1 MCRSPGDLSDD
12 DVGSVVR
19 TMLSHPESIMPSRL
33 PTALLA
39 AGAGLYYLKAR
50 RERAR
55 VERLAAAALESLL
68 NAIDA
73 NDPAT
78 GAHVRRVA
86 AVSLIIA
93 DACGL
98 SDHARSSVERVAL
111 FHDVGKMHEA
121 LFDITHDDH
130 ALSAEEREQVA
141 THPQLGAN
149 VVAPLSLFY
158 PDLGAGVLA
167 HHERWDGTGYP
178 RGLRGTAI
186 PLAAR
191 IVAVA
196 DTFDAI
202 THHRRYDTARS
213 TPDAVEVIF
222 AERGRQFDPDITDAF
237 LSPAVQRLVCAAMKP
252 VPLADSLVDCKRQ
265 RTPVHTEV
273 PDVAFR
279 WHAATV

>member
-1 MCRSPGDLSDD
+1 
-12 DVGSVVR
+12 
-19 TMLSHPESIMPSRL
+19 MPSQL
-33 PTALLA
+33 QTALLA
-39 AGAGLYYLKAR
+39 AGASLFYLKAR

-98 SDHARSSVERVAL
+98 SEQARSSVERVAL
-111 FHDVGKMHEA
+111 FHDIGKMHEA

-130 ALSAEEREQVA
+130 ALSAEEREQIG
-141 THPQLGAN
+141 THPQLGAD

-202 THHRRYDTARS
+202 THHRRHDSARS
-213 TPDAVEVIF
+213 TPDAVKVIA
-222 AERGRQFDPDITDAF
+222 AERGRQFDPDIADAF
-237 LSPAVQRLVCAAMKP
+237 LSPAVQLLVCAAMQP
-252 VPLADSLVDCKRQ
+252 MPLPDAILACKRQ
-265 RTPVHTEV
+265 ETTVHTEV
-273 PDVAFR
+273 PDIAFR
-279 WHAATV
+279 WHVASV

>member
-1 MCRSPGDLSDD
+1 
-12 DVGSVVR
+12 
-19 TMLSHPESIMPSRL
+19 
-33 PTALLA
+33 
-39 AGAGLYYLKAR
+39 
-50 RERAR
+50 
-55 VERLAAAALESLL
+55 LL

-98 SDHARSSVERVAL
+98 SERARSSVERVAL

-121 LFDITHDDH
+121 LFDIMHDDRT
-130 ALSAEEREQVA
+130 LSAEERQQIR
-141 THPQLGAN
+141 THPQLGAK

-202 THHRRYDTARS
+202 THHRRYDMARS
-213 TPDAVEVIF
+213 TPDAVEVIVT
-222 AERGRQFDPDITDAF
+222 ERGRQFDPEITDVF
-237 LSPAVQRLVCAAMKP
+237 LSPAVQLRVCAAMQ
-252 VPLADSLVDCKRQ
+252 PLPQADAIAECKRQ
-265 RTPVHTEV
+265 QAPAHTEA

-279 WHAATV
+279 WHVATPREAVSAAALQ

>member
-1 MCRSPGDLSDD
+1 MA
-12 DVGSVVR
+12 
-19 TMLSHPESIMPSRL
+19 SRL
-33 PTALLA
+33 PTTLLA
-39 AGAGLYYLKAR
+39 AGAGLFYLKAR

-98 SDHARSSVERVAL
+98 SERERSSVERVAL
-111 FHDVGKMHEA
+111 FHDVGKMNEA

-130 ALSAEEREQVA
+130 ALSAEERAQVA

-167 HHERWDGTGYP
+167 HHERWDGAGYP
-178 RGLRGTAI
+178 NGLRGTAI
-186 PLAAR
+186 PLTAR

-202 THHRRYDTARS
+202 THHRRYDLARS
-213 TPDAVEVIF
+213 TPDAVEVIA
-222 AERGRQFDPDITDAF
+222 AERGRQFDPAITDAF

>member
-1 MCRSPGDLSDD
+1 MAFHLR
-12 DVGSVVR
+12 
-19 TMLSHPESIMPSRL
+19 
-33 PTALLA
+33 TALLA

-50 RERAR
+50 RERGR

-86 AVSLIIA
+86 AVSLILA

-98 SDHARSSVERVAL
+98 SERDRSSVERVAL
-111 FHDVGKMHEA
+111 FHDIGKMHEA

-130 ALSAEEREQVA
+130 ALSDEERRQIA

-178 RGLRGTAI
+178 RGLRGPEI
-186 PLAAR
+186 PLTAR

-202 THHRRYDTARS
+202 THHRRYDMARS
-213 TPDAVEVIF
+213 TPDAVEVI
-222 AERGRQFDPDITDAF
+222 AGERGRQFDPDITDAF
-237 LSPAVQRLVCAAMKP
+237 LSPAVQVLVCAAMKP
-252 VPLADSLVDCKRQ
+252 VPLADALADCKRQ

-279 WHAATV
+279 WHAARELGGLVS

>member
-1 MCRSPGDLSDD
+1 M
-12 DVGSVVR
+12 
-19 TMLSHPESIMPSRL
+19 TSHLR
-33 PTALLA
+33 TALLA

-50 RERAR
+50 RERGR

-93 DACGL
+93 DAYGL
-98 SDHARSSVERVAL
+98 SERERSSVERVAL

-130 ALSAEEREQVA
+130 TLSADERQQIR

-178 RGLRGTAI
+178 HGLRGDAI

-191 IVAVA
+191 IVAIA

-202 THHRRYDTARS
+202 THHRRYDMARS
-213 TPDAVEVIF
+213 TPDAVEVIWT
-222 AERGRQFDPDITDAF
+222 ERGRQFDPDITDTF
-237 LSPAVQRLVCAAMKP
+237 LSPAVQLRVCAAMQ
-252 VPLADSLVDCKRQ
+252 PLPPADVVADCKRQ
-265 RTPVHTEV
+265 QTPLPTEV

-279 WHAATV
+279 WHVANA

>member
-1 MCRSPGDLSDD
+1 
-12 DVGSVVR
+12 
-19 TMLSHPESIMPSRL
+19 MPSRL
-33 PTALLA
+33 QTALLA

-98 SDHARSSVERVAL
+98 SEQARSSVERVAL
-111 FHDVGKMHEA
+111 FHDIGKMHEA

-130 ALSAEEREQVA
+130 ALSAEERQQIA

-202 THHRRYDTARS
+202 THHRRYDMARS
-213 TPDAVEVIF
+213 TPDAVEVIA

-237 LSPAVQRLVCAAMKP
+237 LSPTVQLLVYAAMEP
-252 VPLADSLVDCKRQ
+252 SPLPDAIVACKRQ
-265 RTPVHTEV
+265 QTPVYTEV

-279 WHAATV
+279 WHVASV

>member
-1 MCRSPGDLSDD
+1 
-12 DVGSVVR
+12 
-19 TMLSHPESIMPSRL
+19 MPSHVQ
-33 PTALLA
+33 TALLA
-39 AGAGLYYLKAR
+39 AGAGLYFLKAR

-55 VERLAAAALESLL
+55 IERLAAAALESLL

-86 AVSLIIA
+86 AVSLILA

-98 SDHARSSVERVAL
+98 SEHEQSSVERVAL
-111 FHDVGKMHEA
+111 FHDIGKMHEA
-121 LFDITHDDH
+121 LFDIIHDDH
-130 ALSAEEREQVA
+130 ALSTEEREQIA
-141 THPQLGAN
+141 THPQLGAD
-149 VVAPLSLFY
+149 VVSPLSQFY

-186 PLAAR
+186 PVAAR

-196 DTFDAI
+196 DTYDAI
-202 THHRRYDTARS
+202 THHRRYDNARS
-213 TPDAVEVIF
+213 TPDAVEVIA
-222 AERGRQFDPDITDAF
+222 AERGRQFDPEIADVF
-237 LSPAVQRLVCAAMKP
+237 LSPAVQLLVCAEMKP
-252 VPLADSLVDCKRQ
+252 LLIPEAIAACKR
-265 RTPVHTEV
+265 RKTPMYTAI

-279 WHAATV
+279 WHAANA

>member
-1 MCRSPGDLSDD
+1 
-12 DVGSVVR
+12 
-19 TMLSHPESIMPSRL
+19 MPSQL
-33 PTALLA
+33 HTALLA
-39 AGAGLYYLKAR
+39 AGAGLFYLKAR

-68 NAIDA
+68 NAIDV

-93 DACGL
+93 DACGV
-98 SDHARSSVERVAL
+98 SEQSRSSVERVAL
-111 FHDVGKMHEA
+111 FHDIGKMHEA

-130 ALSAEEREQVA
+130 ALSAEERQQIG

-158 PDLGAGVLA
+158 PDLGAGVLS

-202 THHRRYDTARS
+202 THHRRYDMARS
-213 TPDAVEVIF
+213 APDAIDVIA

-237 LSPAVQRLVCAAMKP
+237 LSPAVQLLVRAAMQP
-252 VPLADSLVDCKRQ
+252 SAVRDAIVACKRQ
-265 RTPVHTEV
+265 GTPAYTEV

-279 WHAATV
+279 WHVATV

>member
-1 MCRSPGDLSDD
+1 MTSH
-12 DVGSVVR
+12 VR
-19 TMLSHPESIMPSRL
+19 TV
-33 PTALLA
+33 LLA
-39 AGAGLYYLKAR
+39 ASAGLYYLKAR
-50 RERAR
+50 RERGR

-86 AVSLIIA
+86 AVSLVIA
-93 DACGL
+93 DARGL
-98 SDHARSSVERVAL
+98 SEHERSSVERVAL

-121 LFDITHDDH
+121 LFDITHDDR
-130 ALSAEEREQVA
+130 ALSEDERRQIA
-141 THPQLGAN
+141 THPQHGAD
-149 VVAPLSLFY
+149 VVAPLSPFY
-158 PDLGAGVLA
+158 PDLCDGVLA

-178 RGLRGTAI
+178 RGLRGAEI

-202 THHRRYDTARS
+202 TNHRHYDTARS
-213 TPDAVEVIF
+213 TPDAVEVIA
-222 AERGRQFDPDITDAF
+222 AERGRQFDPDLVDTF
-237 LSPAVQRLVCAAMKP
+237 LSPAVQHLVCAAMH
-252 VPLADSLVDCKRQ
+252 PLPLSDGRPERKRQ
-265 RTPVHTEV
+265 QTPMRTDV

-279 WHAATV
+279 WHLAEVTRPSVATLSPRAAP

>member
-1 MCRSPGDLSDD
+1 
-12 DVGSVVR
+12 
-19 TMLSHPESIMPSRL
+19 MPSRL
-33 PTALLA
+33 RTVLLA
-39 AGAGLYYLKAR
+39 TGAAVYYLKAR
-50 RERAR
+50 RERGR

-78 GAHVRRVA
+78 GEHARRVA
-86 AVSLIIA
+86 AVSLILA
-93 DACGL
+93 EAHGL
-98 SDHARSSVERVAL
+98 DDHARSSVERVAL
-111 FHDVGKMHEA
+111 FHDVGKIHEA

-130 ALSAEEREQVA
+130 PLSTAERAQIA
-141 THPQLGAN
+141 THPQRGAD

-178 RGLRGTAI
+178 RGLHGPDI

-191 IVAVA
+191 IVALA

-202 THHRRYDTARS
+202 TCQRRYDAARS
-213 TPDAVEVIF
+213 APDAVQVIA
-222 AERGRQFDPDITDAF
+222 AERGRQFDPELTDLF
-237 LSPAVQRLVCAAMKP
+237 LSAAVQARVHESMRSSLPAEAAHP
-252 VPLADSLVDCKRQ
+252 SKRKSAGAGGD
-265 RTPVHTEV
+265 V

-279 WHAATV
+279 WRTVGV